1 MARALALAALDR
13 VGAQKEKRPTE
24 GGFNERLGRPSTTGP
39 EGDRAMEHPTYG
51 IDVVA
56 LTLAVLLAA
65 AIVLIGSQLMQELAD
80 VVPPTLTGS
89 H

>member
-1 MARALALAALDR
+1 
-13 VGAQKEKRPTE
+13 
-24 GGFNERLGRPSTTGP
+24 
-39 EGDRAMEHPTYG
+39 MEHPTYG

-56 LTLAVLLAA
+56 LTLAVVLAA
-65 AIVLIGSQLMQELAD
+65 AIVLIGSHLMHELAD

>member
-1 MARALALAALDR
+1 M
-13 VGAQKEKRPTE
+13 
-24 GGFNERLGRPSTTGP
+24 
-39 EGDRAMEHPTYG
+39 GDLAMEHPTYG

-65 AIVLIGSQLMQELAD
+65 ANVFIGSYLMHELDD
-80 VVPPTLTGS
+80 VVPPTLTAS